1 MKFSGEVLNGLMN
14 KRLSFCGDPDH
25 RLDKGIVSGFVT
37 TGRYGKWYQ
46 PIALR
51 DAAVHGIH

>member
-1 MKFSGEVLNGLMN
+1 MNFSGKVLNGLMN
-14 KRLSFCGDPDH
+14 KRLSFGVDPDR

-37 TGRYGKWYQ
+37 VGRYGKWYQ

-51 DAAVHGIH
+51 DAAVHGMH